1 MYSKGVCSY
10 RLLFP
15 GGEGVVHGA
24 ELGLVDR
31 HLRREGCQGS
41 TNDRFGC
48 VRILDNFEICG
59 HF

>member
-1 MYSKGVCSY
+1 MYSKCDSSY

-41 TNDRFGC
+41 ASKISLVG
-48 VRILDNFEICG
+48 LDVLLLVAQG
-59 HF
+59 K